1 MKITK
6 KKFNMGGPADANQF
20 QNKMNQPSPSA
31 NRNDNNSFLNTPV
44 YEDVED
50 RGLSSSASKAS
61 GLHREGSAQRIV
73 PDK

>member
-20 QNKMNQPSPSA
+20 QSNNRPPST
-31 NRNDNNSFLNTPV
+31 RNDNGSYLNTPV
-44 YEDVED
+44 YDDED
-50 RGLSSSASKAS
+50 RSLNHSASKLS
-61 GLHREGSAQRIV
+61 TGLHREGSAQRIV